1 MGVRFNKKTRR
12 ISMSGKSVK
21 RDIKKQLDELGLGWT
36 GQIRV
41 FTDAKVISNNATG
54 VKKNKRLG
62 GRYMTYTW
70 VVENIFAPTPSLI
83 IQIL

>member
-1 MGVRFNKKTRR
+1 M
-12 ISMSGKSVK
+12 ISH
-21 RDIKKQLDELGLGWT
+21 
-36 GQIRV
+36 
-41 FTDAKVISNNATG
+41 NATG